1 MRDGDEL
8 FQRAFE
14 EFKVTR
20 QASTGNGELYCGMTG
35 LRHEPLPGWFVRD
48 ELGYDGPVGVRLY
61 AFTPQQTLDERHRS
75 AMMVETVPP
84 PVVSARPQRAQRETK
99 ASRRAKLEQLE
110 TRALAMRWA
119 A

>member
-1 MRDGDEL
+1 MRARFFE
-8 FQRAFE
+8 RAFE

-20 QASTGNGELYCGMTG
+20 QTSTGNGQLYCGMAG
-35 LRHEPLPGWFVRD
+35 LRDEPLPDWFMRK
-48 ELGYDGPVGVRLY
+48 ELGYDGSVGVRLY
-61 AFTPQQTLDERHRS
+61 ALAPQQALDERHRN

-84 PVVSARPQRAQRETK
+84 PVLPGRPQRPKRETK

-110 TRALAMRWA
+110 TRALTMRWA

>member
-8 FQRAFE
+8 FQRAFD

-20 QASTGNGELYCGMTG
+20 QTSTGNGERYCGMTG
-35 LRHEPLPGWFVRD
+35 VRGEPLPSWFVRD
-48 ELGYDGPVGVRLY
+48 ELGYDGPVGVRLC
-61 AFTPQQTLDERHRS
+61 ALPPQEALDERHRD

-110 TRALAMRWA
+110 ARALTMRRA